1 MKDIYIKSLIAK
13 FEEHKYEIKDFKMT
27 DREIKFKKDDIYF
40 YIELTPELK
49 LKIIEILL
57 LKKTKSNNQKFYYNE
72 PYKKGISN
80 ENEIKMLKIQDN
92 IISQRINKLSIYC
105 NRLSKE
111 NRDNK
116 VKIGKLI
123 GINLGE
129 EISYNDLIIKLRTTF
144 NNLDPHE
151 KKQFRYKSDK
161 LLTFNENSK
170 INNNEIEEKEIIK
183 ICGNKMK
190 TDMEDEIH
198 LINLDIVT
206 LRKERDI
213 IEKENNDKKK
223 EFQDLLL
230 YLDTLKINCN
240 KINNEAIK
248 KEEEEK
254 KVDEDLKIIFEEKNN
269 LDKYLYNLKNKGRAN
284 NKNGISK
291 KIKDLEKEN
300 NKIVKE
306 IKEKNQ
312 IIANGNKEIEE
323 LNLKIRNLEAI
334 IKKQK

>member
-1 MKDIYIKSLIAK
+1 
-13 FEEHKYEIKDFKMT
+13 
-27 DREIKFKKDDIYF
+27 
-40 YIELTPELK
+40 
-49 LKIIEILL
+49 
-57 LKKTKSNNQKFYYNE
+57 
-72 PYKKGISN
+72 
-80 ENEIKMLKIQDN
+80 
-92 IISQRINKLSIYC
+92 
-105 NRLSKE
+105 
-111 NRDNK
+111 
-116 VKIGKLI
+116 
-123 GINLGE
+123 
-129 EISYNDLIIKLRTTF
+129 
-144 NNLDPHE
+144 
-151 KKQFRYKSDK
+151 
-161 LLTFNENSK
+161 
-170 INNNEIEEKEIIK
+170 
-183 ICGNKMK
+183 
-190 TDMEDEIH
+190 MEDEIH

-230 YLDTLKINCN
+230 HLDILKINCN

-312 IIANGNKEIEE
+312 IISNGNKEIEE